1 MPRLNLS
8 EEETRT
14 LILDRA
20 YTLFTD
26 VGYSKTTIADI
37 AKACGFSAA
46 NVHKHFGTKS
56 AINQA
61 IASVM
66 LGEKLKEAEAAVR
79 RHRSASKKLRAL
91 IVTLHLSTLES
102 FRHRVKVYDTLA
114 AAAEEKWEAVRAYRL
129 SFREMVREIVVLGCE
144 TGEFSVPD
152 ADRATQAIHMAVTRV
167 IHPINVVEMI
177 DEPDAGS
184 LDILIEFLLRGLKA
198 GA

>member
-8 EEETRT
+8 EEETRS

-66 LGEKLKEAEAAVR
+66 LNEKLIEAEAAVKR
-79 RHRSASKKLRAL
+79 CRSASNKLRAL
-91 IVTLHLSTLES
+91 IKTLHESTLES

-129 SFREMVREIVVLGCE
+129 RIREMIRDIVVLGCE
-144 TGEFSVPD
+144 TGEFSATD
-152 ADRATQAIHMAVTRV
+152 ADRSTQAIHMAATRV
-167 IHPINVVEMI
+167 LHPINVVEMI
-177 DEPDAGS
+177 GEPDAG
-184 LDILIEFLLRGLKA
+184 DIEILIEFLLRGLRNA
-198 GA
+198 Q